1 MDFLIITGLSGA
13 GKSRAV
19 DALEDIGFYCVDNIP
34 PQLIP
39 TFCTLC
45 RNAKEK
51 MEKVAVVTDVRG
63 GDMFG
68 TLFASLEEL
77 KEDEEAYKILF
88 LDASDRVL
96 INRYKE
102 TRRRHPLS
110 EETGGSIEKAVRLER
125 EMLRPVREKAD

>member
-1 MDFLIITGLSGA
+1 MDFLIVTGLSGA

-45 RNAKEK
+45 GNAKEK
-51 MEKVAVVTDVRG
+51 MERVAVVTDVRG
-63 GDMFG
+63 GDMFS

-77 KEDEEAYKILF
+77 NEDQISYKILF
-88 LDASDRVL
+88 LDAADR
-96 INRYKE
+96 
-102 TRRRHPLS
+102 
-110 EETGGSIEKAVRLER
+110 GSHK
-125 EMLRPVREKAD
+125 PV